1 MHVGIATP
9 EADGVGVIDPLF
21 GTKGRSADP
30 IVSAVG
36 ITDATLRA
44 ARRAG
49 LRVIYRHKQGYIHG
63 RDWIDY
69 ILNSPAR
76 QELAPASSDLT

>member
-1 MHVGIATP
+1 MRR
-9 EADGVGVIDPLF
+9 DSSDPTF
-21 GTKGRSADP
+21 GTITPDELYTLRSFKQRL
-30 IVSAVG
+30 G

-49 LRVIYRHKQGYIHG
+49 LRVIYRHKQGFIYG

-69 ILNSPAR
+69 ILNSG
-76 QELAPASSDLT
+76 QDGLAGPTSGSV